1 MAGSL
6 KSNSRFQRHRRS
18 GGAAFSDINVTPL
31 VDVMLVLLIVFM
43 VTAPMLTVG
52 VHVDLPKTQA
62 AKLNDQVE
70 PIVISVDAAGKAYL
84 QEMELEGEALIARLK
99 AITDSNPDAR
109 IYVRGDKSLA
119 YGRVMEIMGEVA
131 ASGFS
136 KVSLIAEMP
145 SGGPQ
150 KVLSKT
156 LPPVPVKKPIASSSK
171 PQKPVSTPPKP
182 PLKANN
188 PKAPVAEGKAAPVK
202 PAAKK
207 GQ

>member
-70 PIVISVDAAGKAYL
+70 PIVISVDASGKAYL
-84 QEMELEGEALIARLK
+84 QEMELEGDALIARLK

-145 SGGPQ
+145 MGGHQKATPKTPSAPPQ
-150 KVLSKT
+150 KLA
-156 LPPVPVKKPIASSSK
+156 VKPK
-171 PQKPVSTPPKP
+171 PQKAVVTPPKP
-182 PLKANN
+182 A
-188 PKAPVAEGKAAPVK
+188 PKASNSKALTGVKVEPVK
-202 PAAKK
+202 PPAKK

>member
-84 QEMELEGEALIARLK
+84 QEMELEGDALIARLK

-145 SGGPQ
+145 SGGSQ
-150 KVLSKT
+150 KTAPKA
-156 LPPVPVKKPIASSSK
+156 LPAPTQKPIAVSK
-171 PQKPVSTPPKP
+171 HQKPLATQPKP
-182 PLKANN
+182 TPKAIH
-188 PKAPVAEGKAAPVK
+188 PKAPAVGGKAAPVK

>member
-52 VHVDLPKTQA
+52 IHVDLPKTQA

-84 QEMELEGEALIARLK
+84 QEMELEGDALIARLK

-145 SGGPQ
+145 MGSSS
-150 KVLSKT
+150 KVAPKA
-156 LPPVPVKKPIASSSK
+156 LPMPVQKPIVVSK
-171 PQKPVSTPPKP
+171 PQKPVVTQPKP
-182 PLKANN
+182 TPKAIH
-188 PKAPVAEGKAAPVK
+188 PKAPVVGGKATPVK

>member
-6 KSNSRFQRHRRS
+6 KSNNRFQRHRRS

-84 QEMELEGEALIARLK
+84 QEMELEGDALIARLK

-145 SGGPQ
+145 MGGSP
-150 KVLSKT
+150 KVAPKT
-156 LPPVPVKKPIASSSK
+156 LFVPTQKPIAVSK
-171 PQKPVSTPPKP
+171 PSKPVATQPKP
-182 PLKANN
+182 T
-188 PKAPVAEGKAAPVK
+188 PKATHPKTPVAGGKAAPAKSAV
-202 PAAKK
+202 KK